1 MMCPGISYSTVH
13 NLIFHTDGSV
23 QDSKLYT
30 EFCNRK
36 QAHFAYSNMNE
47 IREEIIDNE
56 TQNLIDQP
64 VLEKYD
70 DTMSA
75 ITGEYEVITTF
86 MKIHNISAT
95 WEAVYWAAWNE
106 TNYQIVAGSMWCQ
119 EGFRVLSSN
128 VRYLSICNFLKSPF
142 FIGFENVY

>member
-1 MMCPGISYSTVH
+1 MVSMMCPGISYSTVH

-23 QDSKLYT
+23 QNKLYT

-47 IREEIIDNE
+47 IREEMIDNE

-95 WEAVYWAAWNE
+95 WQLE
-106 TNYQIVAGSMWCQ
+106 NYYVGSNSSYQLKLGSFWC
-119 EGFRVLSSN
+119 EGG
-128 VRYLSICNFLKSPF
+128 YPTWECCPPM
-142 FIGFENVY
+142 